1 MFYRK
6 QTPRESWKMI
16 HVHMVYQRDVLR
28 RDRQKQQEVKRRA
41 EQRWVSGR
49 APARLRELQE
59 GSYSSELSQLG
70 QGSWA
75 LVLVSLWLRPVCM
88 CACPWVL
95 LCVYMGTHTWAS
107 MQALGLC
114 QPVGKAGLGVH
125 GWFSEDEPGGTCH
138 WELSQ
143 LECWQDPKRIPGV

>member
-1 MFYRK
+1 
-6 QTPRESWKMI
+6 MI

-49 APARLRELQE
+49 APARLRELRE

-95 LCVYMGTHTWAS
+95 LCVYMGTHT
-107 MQALGLC
+107 
-114 QPVGKAGLGVH
+114 
-125 GWFSEDEPGGTCH
+125 
-138 WELSQ
+138 
-143 LECWQDPKRIPGV
+143 